1 MSTRKLASPL
11 RTWDQE
17 AMSAAYKDVMDD
29 GERVSTAASRFG
41 VPRKSLD
48 DRVKGNVDLDCKM
61 GNETALSGD
70 EEHSIFNYIEYMA
83 RRGFPLSMSQIL
95 STAAAIAKEKE
106 CAYVRRTSH
115 AT

>member
-1 MSTRKLASPL
+1 MPTYLSGTARKLASPL

-29 GERVSTAASRFG
+29 GERVSTAALRFG

-61 GNETALSGD
+61 GKQPSQGMKNIAF
-70 EEHSIFNYIEYMA
+70 SII
-83 RRGFPLSMSQIL
+83 
-95 STAAAIAKEKE
+95 
-106 CAYVRRTSH
+106 
-115 AT
+115 